1 MHHEYHDRFTGL
13 DKVRVRARARVSSQV
28 FSTWQVH
35 VKSPGG
41 REEACL
47 VGRVFGVQE
56 KEVSSG
62 MAAGHRG
69 RNVSCQLGA
78 QGQTTLQ
85 NSPLGDPRPLYHK
98 LTRFS
103 LAMI

>member
-13 DKVRVRARARVSSQV
+13 DKVRARARVSSQV
-28 FSTWQVH
+28 FSIWQVH

-47 VGRVFGVQE
+47 VRRVLGVQE
-56 KEVSSG
+56 KGVSSG

-69 RNVSCQLGA
+69 GNVSCQLGVDR
-78 QGQTTLQ
+78 
-85 NSPLGDPRPLYHK
+85 LGL
-98 LTRFS
+98 
-103 LAMI
+103 

>member
-13 DKVRVRARARVSSQV
+13 DKVRARARVSSQV
-28 FSTWQVH
+28 FSIWQVH

-47 VGRVFGVQE
+47 VRRVLGVQE
-56 KEVSSG
+56 KGVSSG

-69 RNVSCQLGA
+69 GNVSCQLGA

-85 NSPLGDPRPLYHK
+85 NSPLGGPHPLYHK
-98 LTRFS
+98 LTGFS